1 MKKITKYRYRIE
13 EGDKKAANL
22 RNWNNSEYTVI
33 GNLAEIAA
41 CKYLGLE
48 WTTASRA
55 VADIIDDDG
64 MRYQVKSCKEAFEKK
79 RFWLEQTLD
88 PGFDRYIFCVIDEEE
103 KFVNVEADMI
113 ASIAH
118 KNAHEFNASNNGQRL
133 KAIYRK

>member
-1 MKKITKYRYRIE
+1 MIKITKYRYKVE
-13 EGDKKAANL
+13 EGDRKAANL
-22 RNWNNSEYTVI
+22 RNWNDSKYTYI
-33 GNLAEIAA
+33 GNLAEIAS

-79 RFWLEQTLD
+79 RFWLEPAVD

-103 KFVNVEADMI
+103 KFVNIEADMLVP
-113 ASIAH
+113 IAH
-118 KNAHEFNASNNGQRL
+118 KNSHSWHPNGSGQKL

>member
-1 MKKITKYRYRIE
+1 MIKITKYRYKVE

-22 RNWNNSEYTVI
+22 RNWNDSKYTYI
-33 GNLAEIAA
+33 GNLAEIAS

-64 MRYQVKSCKEAFEKK
+64 MRYQVKSCKEGFDKS
-79 RFWLEQTLD
+79 RFWLEQTNQRL
-88 PGFDRYIFCVIDEEE
+88 FDRYIFAVIDEEE
-103 KFVNVEADMI
+103 RFVRIEGDI
-113 ASIAH
+113 IERIPH
-118 KNAHEFNASNNGQRL
+118 KNSHEYSARGNGKKL

>member
-1 MKKITKYRYRIE
+1 MIKITKYRYKVE
-13 EGDKKAANL
+13 EGDRKAADL
-22 RNWNNSEYTVI
+22 RNWNDSKYTVI
-33 GNLAEIAA
+33 GNLAEIAS

-64 MRYQVKSCKEAFEKK
+64 MRYQVKSCQEGFEKR

-88 PGFDRYIFCVIDEEE
+88 PGFDRYIFCVVDEEE
-103 KFVNVEADMI
+103 KFVNIEADMV

-118 KNAHEFNASNNGQRL
+118 KNAHEYSAVGNGKKL